1 MTDSD
6 TPPGIGP
13 QDEVVLFDG
22 VCKLCNGWAKFLIR
36 HDHQRRFRL
45 ASVQSPQGQAL
56 LEWYG
61 MPTDEY
67 ETLVLIR
74 DGRAH
79 VRSDAILRILGGL
92 PLPWRLGVV
101 GRVIPRLIRDW
112 LYDRIARNR
121 YRLFGR
127 YDTCLVLT
135 PDHRSRFLDE

>member
-1 MTDSD
+1 MSQAK
-6 TPPGIGP
+6 PPYIESRE
-13 QDEVVLFDG
+13 QVVLFDC

-56 LEWYG
+56 LHWCG
-61 MPTDEY
+61 LPTDHY

-74 DGRAH
+74 EGRAH
-79 VRSDAILRILGGL
+79 VRTDAILRILGGL
-92 PLPWRLGVV
+92 PMPWRLGIV
-101 GRVIPRLIRDW
+101 GRVIPRSIRDW

-127 YDTCLVLT
+127 YDTCLILT

>member
-1 MTDSD
+1 MTDSEV
-6 TPPGIGP
+6 PPGVGSDD
-13 QDEVVLFDG
+13 QVVLFDG

-56 LEWYG
+56 LEWCG
-61 MPTDEY
+61 MPTDQY

-74 DGRAH
+74 NGRVH
-79 VRSDAILRILGGL
+79 VRSDAILCILGSL
-92 PLPWRLGVV
+92 PMPWRLGAV
-101 GRVIPRLIRDW
+101 GRVIPGPIRDW

>member
-1 MTDSD
+1 MTDNE
-6 TPPGIGP
+6 TPPGVGSDD
-13 QDEVVLFDG
+13 QVVLFDG

-56 LEWYG
+56 LAWCG
-61 MPTDEY
+61 MPTDQY
-67 ETLVLIR
+67 ETLVLVR

-101 GRVIPRLIRDW
+101 GRVIPRPIRDW
-112 LYDRIARNR
+112 FYDRIARNR
-121 YRLFGR
+121 YRLFGK